1 MGVGGSTAVSVV
13 YVDELQ
19 KRLEENLQRKYERG
33 MRRVLPSLTSSLG
46 IFVAL
51 QQIAVGMG
59 KVMSATI
66 ADCESMSGGKFGF
79 GSWRTQALNCGAA
92 PTARSRAALRI
103 RVTDREVVWACHAPF
118 LGDAQQGDK
127 CVRHARRASDSE
139 RLTRALR
146 SGGCVRAC
154 GARDLTRCER
164 GEHRGVPQRGGQH
177 RGHCGAARTRLS
189 GLHGLPFAPRH
200 RQRHARRGRDPVEQ
214 PQNHLGRG
222 QGDKMDWYKFSKKC
236 SCSALLH

>member
-1 MGVGGSTAVSVV
+1 MGVGGSAVSVV
-13 YVDELQ
+13 YVDELE
-19 KRLEENLQRKYERG
+19 KRLEERLQLKYERG

-66 ADCESMSGGKFGF
+66 AECESVSGGLFGF

-92 PTARSRAALRI
+92 PTTRSRAAPRI
-103 RVTDREVVWACHAPF
+103 RVTDREFVC
-118 LGDAQQGDK
+118 GDEHRESLSVSG
-127 CVRHARRASDSE
+127 

-154 GARDLTRCER
+154 VRRR
-164 GEHRGVPQRGGQH
+164 VIRPGVKEASIVACRN
-177 RGHCGAARTRLS
+177 AVDSIVVTVEL
-189 GLHGLPFAPRH
+189 L
-200 RQRHARRGRDPVEQ
+200 GRDFP
-214 PQNHLGRG
+214 GC
-222 QGDKMDWYKFSKKC
+222 MDYHSLLAIVNAMRDAAEILSSSLKII
-236 SCSALLH
+236 SAEGKVAKWIGTSSQKVL